1 MIKFQKLFPTAI
13 IRIGAGEPGIGSGV
27 FIDDRNIVL
36 RNPTD
41 NVQISDLKFTN
52 GFKMILD
59 GEVDHL
65 PESAFLNVGTIEDA
79 IAKGAKIHAQVGS

>member
-1 MIKFQKLFPTAI
+1 MSEAFTGIPGVMVSITDT
-13 IRIGAGEPGIGSGV
+13 IR
-27 FIDDRNIVL
+27 
-36 RNPTD
+36 
-41 NVQISDLKFTN
+41 

-79 IAKGAKIHAQVGS
+79 IEKGNKLLEQAK